1 MSKINSQIIGTGFY
15 VPNNVIK
22 NQYFT
27 NFMDTSDEW
36 IRTRTGIEER
46 RFVNDQSGPSDL
58 ALQASEMALN
68 NAHMS
73 SKDIDFI
80 IFATSTPDYYVPGS
94 GCLLQDKMDC
104 NDIGA
109 LDIRTQCSGFI
120 YGLSIADQ
128 YIKSGMYS
136 KILVVGAEVQSTAMD
151 LSSDGRDTCIIFA
164 DVSSGA

>member
-27 NFMDTSDEW
+27 NFMDTSDKW

-94 GCLLQDKMDC
+94 GCLLQEKMEFAVASIRSPSGMTLAGKHEAGVLS
-104 NDIGA
+104 IGA
-109 LDIRTQCSGFI
+109 MANSEQIAGSDFSLLQTEAKEVDGGFI
-120 YGLSIADQ
+120 LNG
-128 YIKSGMYS
+128 S
-136 KILVVGAEVQSTAMD
+136 KI
-151 LSSDGRDTCIIFA
+151 
-164 DVSSGA
+164 